1 VVLKMEYAMVQ
12 AIENRAD
19 IEGRI
24 LAIKPDAARPEH
36 RLVTI
41 EVGAATP
48 VEGYPNLFAS
58 TSGSSLD
65 VILPAHLAAPLKI
78 DTMVRCRIRRAGPNA
93 VFAENCTLR

>member
-1 VVLKMEYAMVQ
+1 MEYAMVQ
-12 AIENRAD
+12 AVENRAD

-24 LAIKPDAARPEH
+24 LSIMPDTARPEH

-41 EVGAATP
+41 EVSAATP
-48 VEGYPNLFAS
+48 VDGYPNLFAR

-65 VILPAHLAAPLKI
+65 VILPAHLAMPLKI
-78 DTMVRCRIRRAGPNA
+78 GAMVRCRIRRAAPTA

>member
-1 VVLKMEYAMVQ
+1 MEYAMVQ

-36 RLVTI
+36 RLVTV
-41 EVGAATP
+41 EVSAASP

-58 TSGSSLD
+58 NTGSPLD
-65 VILPAHLAAPLKI
+65 VILPAHLAMPLKI
-78 DTMVRCRIRRAGPNA
+78 GAMVRCRIRRAGPTA